1 MTTNEKNKIIAA
13 FEGSMIIRQYHQ
25 DWNELMRVLE
35 KIAKNQPKDESV
47 IHNGEDSYFDNY
59 YPRTFGMI
67 NSETKDFMVRINR
80 FQLHQSP
87 SLIEATFEAV
97 VEFIQAMDARKL
109 PPTIQ

>member
-25 DWNELMRVLE
+25 DWNDLMRLVE
-35 KIAKNQPKDESV
+35 KIAKIQPKDESV

-67 NSETKDFMVRINR
+67 NSGKKDFMVRINR
-80 FQLHQSP
+80 FPLHQSP
-87 SLIEATFEAV
+87 NLIEATFEAV
-97 VEFIQAMDARKL
+97 VEFIKSLERGKK
-109 PPTIQ
+109 